1 MTTPTYKGV
10 GKDRVIECL
19 KYIRGRLRLNLDFR
33 RREGL
38 FKHGEYYICVIANT
52 YPDVEAAKEV
62 QALIMRSLD
71 GHKSFWS
78 WAAGNGLPKEDYA
91 ASSIS
96 GMEVRIAWLTEAIM
110 AVKQW
115 KV

>member
-1 MTTPTYKGV
+1 MTTLTYKGV

-19 KYIRGRLRLNLDFR
+19 KYIRSCLLENLDFR
-33 RREGL
+33 RREGR
-38 FKHGEYYICVIANT
+38 FKHGGYYICIIANT

-62 QALIMRSLD
+62 QALITRSLD
-71 GHKSFWS
+71 GHSSFWS

-91 ASSIS
+91 ACSIS
-96 GMEVRIAWLTEAIM
+96 GMEVRIAWLTEAIK